1 MRATGVASPVTSA
14 AVYARWASGL
24 SARGVKYPSQQ
35 SGAQYRLTQWY
46 EELRRGWTA
55 RIHKLRN
62 CGNKLSRG
70 EWLG

>member
-1 MRATGVASPVTSA
+1 MRATGVANPMTSA

-24 SARGVKYPSQQ
+24 SARGVKYPSQK
-35 SGAQYRLTQWY
+35 SGAQYHLTQWY
-46 EELRRGWTA
+46 AELRCGWNA
-55 RIHKLRN
+55 RIHKLRH

>member
-24 SARGVKYPSQQ
+24 SDQRRQVFLPKVRHAISFDTMGC
-35 SGAQYRLTQWY
+35 
-46 EELRRGWTA
+46 ELRCGWNY

-70 EWLG
+70 EWFG